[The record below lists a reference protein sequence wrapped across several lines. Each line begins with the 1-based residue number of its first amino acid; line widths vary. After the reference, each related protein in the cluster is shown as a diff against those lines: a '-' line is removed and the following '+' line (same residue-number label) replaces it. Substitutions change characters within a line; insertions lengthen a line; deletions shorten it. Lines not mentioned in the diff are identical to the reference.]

1 MPGAMSE
8 VFRHE
13 IAVGDGDI
21 DFLGHASNLSFVR
34 WIQDTAVA
42 HSSAV
47 GLDVAKYRQLGSV
60 FIIIR
65 HEIDYVRPAMGG
77 DTIDARTWVPT
88 VTTAKCFRHTEFL
101 RKADGQMLAKGITT
115 WAFMDIATGRPKR
128 ILPEV
133 RAAFGWDPAA
143 PAQ

>member
-1 MPGAMSE
+1 M
-8 VFRHE
+8 
-13 IAVGDGDI
+13 
-21 DFLGHASNLSFVR
+21 
-34 WIQDTAVA
+34 
-42 HSSAV
+42 
-47 GLDVAKYRQLGSV
+47 GLDVAAYRQLGSV

-128 ILPEV
+128 ISLKS
-133 RAAFGWDPAA
+133 A
-143 PAQ
+143 PPSAGTTQRRRGNELLTRRS